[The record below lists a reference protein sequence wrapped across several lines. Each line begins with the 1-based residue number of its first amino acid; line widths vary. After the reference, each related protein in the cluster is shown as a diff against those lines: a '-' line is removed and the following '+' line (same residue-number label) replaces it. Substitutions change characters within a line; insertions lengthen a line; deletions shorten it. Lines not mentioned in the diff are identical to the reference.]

1 MRVVM
6 IREGERGIRE
16 RSLGIKKG
24 PPCGGPETLCSE
36 RMSYISE
43 LPPAMPETEEL
54 T

>member
-1 MRVVM
+1 M
-6 IREGERGIRE
+6 IREGEKDSGKE
-16 RSLGIKKG
+16 SWHKKG